1 MAACDN
7 VCAKL
12 VSDMT
17 YDCNNKSTGGIYQTI
32 KLVNMCDILDNL
44 ADFTVNTATSGST
57 CAHSITAYTGTASEL
72 NAVTA
77 NALPNKQLMTAGFS
91 SSNTDYGTYF
101 THSIQLFSQG
111 MTEKSVCNIKALG
124 NGAEVVAF
132 VHQKN
137 MGVDNKEAYWVYGFK
152 NGLKLGEVT
161 FSTAEN
167 NGNILIPLTS
177 TEPDL
182 ETQPPLR
189 LLLTDYATTK
199 VFFDSL

>member
-1 MAACDN
+1 MAGCAS

-12 VSDMT
+12 VADMT

-32 KLVNMCDILDNL
+32 KLVNICDIVDNL
-44 ADFTVNTATSGST
+44 ADFTVSST
-57 CAHSITAYTGTASEL
+57 NGTTCSHSITAFAGDPAAL

-77 NALPNKQLMTAGFS
+77 TALPNKQLMNAGFS
-91 SSNTDYGTYF
+91 SSDTDYGTYF
-101 THSIQLFSQG
+101 THNIQLFSQG
-111 MTEKSVCNIKALG
+111 MTEASICNIKALG

-137 MGVDNKEAYWVYGFK
+137 MGTDNKEAFWVYGFN

-161 FSTAEN
+161 FSTSEN
-167 NGNILIPLTS
+167 SGNILIPLTS
-177 TEPDL
+177 KEPDL

-199 VFFDSL
+199 TFFDSL

>member
-1 MAACDN
+1 
-7 VCAKL
+7 
-12 VSDMT
+12 
-17 YDCNNKSTGGIYQTI
+17 
-32 KLVNMCDILDNL
+32 
-44 ADFTVNTATSGST
+44 
-57 CAHSITAYTGTASEL
+57 
-72 NAVTA
+72 
-77 NALPNKQLMTAGFS
+77 
-91 SSNTDYGTYF
+91 
-101 THSIQLFSQG
+101 

-137 MGVDNKEAYWVYGFK
+137 MGTDNNEAYWVYGFK

-177 TEPDL
+177 VEPDL

>member
-1 MAACDN
+1 MAGCTD

-12 VSDMT
+12 VADMA

-32 KLVNMCDILDNL
+32 KLVNICDIVDNL
-44 ADFTVNTATSGST
+44 ADFTVNSTTGATCSHT
-57 CAHSITAYTGTASEL
+57 ITAFAGDPADL

-77 NALPNKQLMTAGFS
+77 NALPNKQLMFAGFS
-91 SSNTDYGTYF
+91 SSDTDYGTYF
-101 THSIQLFSQG
+101 THNIQLFSQG
-111 MTEKSVCNIKALG
+111 MTEASICNIKALG

-137 MGVDNKEAYWVYGFK
+137 MGADNEEAFWVYGFN

-161 FSTAEN
+161 FSTSEN
-167 NGNILIPLTS
+167 SGNILIPLTS
-177 TEPDL
+177 KEPDL

-189 LLLTDYATTK
+189 VLFSDYATTK
-199 VFFDSL
+199 AFFDAL

>member
-12 VSDMT
+12 VSDML

-44 ADFTVNTATSGST
+44 ADFTVNSTTGGT
-57 CAHSITAYTGTASEL
+57 CAHSITAFTGTASEL

-77 NALPNKQLMTAGFS
+77 TALPNKQLMTAGFA

-137 MGVDNKEAYWVYGFK
+137 MGTDNKEAYWVYGFK

-177 TEPDL
+177 VEPDL